1 MSKSVDLITEEDIK
15 SMIEDCDTCTHG
27 EPAKP
32 VTIDELAE
40 ACEKAAP
47 LYMEPLKEYLQEKEE
62 GNVQK
67 R

>member
-1 MSKSVDLITEEDIK
+1 MSRIVDLITEEDIK
-15 SMIEDCDTCTHG
+15 SMIEDCDTCTPG

-47 LYMEPLKEYLQEKEE
+47 LYMEPLKEYLRKKEKSD
-62 GNVQK
+62 V
-67 R
+67 